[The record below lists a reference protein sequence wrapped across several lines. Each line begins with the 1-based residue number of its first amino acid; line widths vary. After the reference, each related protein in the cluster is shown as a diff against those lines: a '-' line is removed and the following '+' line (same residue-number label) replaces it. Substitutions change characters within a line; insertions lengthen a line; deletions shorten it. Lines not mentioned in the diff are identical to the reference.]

1 MNIQIPLFGT
11 MPNSGNMTEAQ
22 YDESWNSILAKM
34 DPYGI
39 ALNAFGAEVEDN
51 RLRAEA
57 AAGELA
63 DRKWIPD
70 TYAEGDVVW
79 SPTDHFIYRCKN
91 AGLRATDPKLDPA
104 NWALQTKTGAGGSDT
119 TTSAVDITLTS
130 TSGRLQIVAMTAPGK
145 KITAPVATTLDKGAA
160 LFVVKNVGLY
170 RFAFCKNGGA
180 FVCHIQPGQVVA
192 FDCSDTSTAAGVLHA
207 RGQSVETIYDGNMAE
222 VLNSVDSRFIAVEMM
237 EPTRAICA
245 FRNNA
250 DSFLYAVVLNYG
262 AASGVPLKI
271 NNEACENI
279 SIAAQTSSQAT
290 VVYQTSTNVVK
301 GYVLDVPS
309 NTITPGG
316 VATIDANSGGSSSGT
331 ALTAL
336 TATSLLCLYLNN
348 ASSTLKEKVLDIAL
362 SAITPGALVS
372 FDFGNSLYLRAK
384 KISPSK
390 AITGCITSNDVNLR
404 LHSITGSTPT
414 PTGSLLAI
422 AQPAITQQTFGLAVM
437 NVNRSVVARAVDHAY
452 GDMMISLI
460 DISGIS
466 PVLLRNKIIRVGL
479 VAALPH
485 INAAPLDANTA
496 YVTWTGGASLGV
508 DALVVTITNDDQIV
522 VGQMSERLEAG
533 VTASNGYL
541 ACTALDSTHIMQ
553 VSRNASTYLSAK
565 TIEVAL

>member
-1 MNIQIPLFGT
+1 MSVQIPLFGT
-11 MPNSGNMTEAQ
+11 MPKSTMTETQ
-22 YDESWNSILAKM
+22 YNAAWDSVLGKM
-34 DPYGI
+34 DPYGL
-39 ALNAFGAEVEDN
+39 ALTALGSEVEDN

-63 DRKWIPD
+63 DTKWISG
-70 TYAEGDVVW
+70 TYSEGAVVW
-79 SPTDHFIYRCKN
+79 SPMDHLIYRCKN
-91 AGLRATDPKLDPA
+91 AGLRATDPKLDPT

-119 TTSAVDITLTS
+119 TTSAVDVALTS
-130 TSGRLQIVAMTAPGK
+130 TSGRLQIVAMTAPGNK
-145 KITAPVATTLDKGAA
+145 MTAPVATTLEKGAA
-160 LFVVKNVGLY
+160 LFVVKNAGLY

-180 FVCHIQPGQVVA
+180 FVCYVQPGQVVA

-207 RGQSVETIYDGNMAE
+207 RGQSVETIYDGNTAE
-222 VLNSVDSRFIAVEMM
+222 VLNSVDSRYIAVAMM
-237 EPTRAICA
+237 APTKAICA
-245 FRNNA
+245 FRNN
-250 DSFLYAVVLNYG
+250 STGFMNAVILNYG
-262 AASGVPLKI
+262 SASGTPAAI
-271 NNEACENI
+271 NAEASENI

-301 GYVLDVPS
+301 GYVLDVS
-309 NTITPGG
+309 GNTITPGS

-362 SAITPGALVS
+362 SAMTPGSLVS
-372 FDFGNSLYLRAK
+372 FDAGSSLYLRAK
-384 KISPSK
+384 KISSSK
-390 AITGCITSNDVNLR
+390 AIVGFITGNEVGLR
-404 LHSITGSTPT
+404 LQSISGLTPAPTGSTLIISKPV
-414 PTGSLLAI
+414 SLVM
-422 AQPAITQQTFGLAVM
+422 QTFGLDVINSSRAI
-437 NVNRSVVARAVDHAY
+437 VVQGIGHDY
-452 GDMMISLI
+452 GDLVISI
-460 DISGIS
+460 VDISGTS
-466 PVLLRNKIIRVGL
+466 PVLLRNKVIRVGL
-479 VAALPH
+479 FVAFVQVSATALDS
-485 INAAPLDANTA
+485 NSA